1 MFWGFVLANWTE
13 IPQDQRLLLPVA
25 GLTAAA
31 AWWQPGWAP
40 VLVLLM
46 VGALCWQ
53 AWCSVRER
61 RCERDARL
69 STLSDWQNFLAD
81 VAPVWQ
87 HHLTTADAQ
96 AGTATQQLLQ
106 RFNDVI
112 AALGEVGLKPHQDAA
127 QTASGSTALLAHCEA
142 ELQPVTQGLRRI
154 LQSKA
159 SLLEGVKLLA
169 STTGELRAMADE
181 VGQIAGQTNLLAL
194 NAAIEAAR
202 AGEHGRGFA
211 VVAGEV
217 RALSTKSAETGR
229 RIIDRIDQVLHVIER
244 TLGEAQRI
252 SQDDSNEVQRSE
264 QRIQGVTQRMQ
275 DGLQQLQHEAES
287 LRQRGLSIQ
296 ADIVSML
303 VSFQYQDRMSQVL
316 AVVSEDLR
324 RLQAQAHAPPDELPS
339 AAQWLGRLASSYTM
353 VEEYQA
359 HGGSQS
365 DAAAAPKLTVF

>member
-1 MFWGFVLANWTE
+1 MT
-13 IPQDQRLLLPVA
+13 QDQRLLLPVA
-25 GLTAAA
+25 VLCVAA
-31 AWWQPGWAP
+31 AWWRPAWAP
-40 VLVLLM
+40 VLVVLMAGLL
-46 VGALCWQ
+46 VWQ
-53 AWCSVRER
+53 IWRTVRQRRRER
-61 RCERDARL
+61 AARL
-69 STLSDWQNFLAD
+69 GILSGWQNFLAD
-81 VAPVWQ
+81 VAPVWE

-96 AGTATQQLLQ
+96 AGSATQQLLQ
-106 RFNDVI
+106 RFNHVI
-112 AALGEVGLKPHQDAA
+112 TALGEVGLKPHQDGAP
-127 QTASGSTALLAHCEA
+127 TASVSTDLLAHCEA

-154 LQSKA
+154 LDSKS

-169 STTGELRAMADE
+169 GTTGELRAMADE

-244 TLGEAQRI
+244 TLEEAQRI
-252 SQDDSNEVQRSE
+252 SLDDSNEVQSSE

-275 DGLQQLQHEAES
+275 DGLLQLQQEAES

-324 RLQAQAHAPPDELPS
+324 RLQAQAQAPPEELPS

-353 VEEYQA
+353 VEEHQA
-359 HGGSQS
+359 HEGSPTKP
-365 DAAAAPKLTVF
+365 DAAAPKLVVF

>member
-1 MFWGFVLANWTE
+1 MADWTE

-25 GLTAAA
+25 GLAAA
-31 AWWQPGWAP
+31 TAWWQPGWAP
-40 VLVLLM
+40 ILVFL
-46 VGALCWQ
+46 VVAALFWQ
-53 AWCSVRER
+53 AWRQIQQRHSER
-61 RCERDARL
+61 VARVAI
-69 STLSDWQNFLAD
+69 LSDWQNFLAD

-87 HHLTTADAQ
+87 HHLTTADHQ

-112 AALGEVGLKPHQDAA
+112 AALGEVGLKPHQDEA
-127 QTASGSTALLAHCEA
+127 QAESGSTALLAYCEA

-154 LQSKA
+154 LESKS
-159 SLLEGVKLLA
+159 SLLGGVKLLA
-169 STTGELRAMADE
+169 NTTGELRAMADE

-229 RIIDRIDQVLHVIER
+229 RIIDRIDQVLHVIEH
-244 TLGEAQRI
+244 TLAEAQRI
-252 SQDDSNEVQRSE
+252 SQEDSNEVQSSE
-264 QRIQGVTQRMQ
+264 QRIQSVTQRMQ
-275 DGLQQLQHEAES
+275 DGLQQLQQEAES
-287 LRQRGLSIQ
+287 LRERGLGIQ

-316 AVVSEDLR
+316 SVVSEDLR

-339 AAQWLGRLASSYTM
+339 AKQWLNRLASSYTM
-353 VEEYQA
+353 AEEHQA
-359 HGGSQS
+359 HASSSQKS
-365 DAAAAPKLTVF
+365 AETAPKLTVF

>member
-1 MFWGFVLANWTE
+1 
-13 IPQDQRLLLPVA
+13 
-25 GLTAAA
+25 
-31 AWWQPGWAP
+31 
-40 VLVLLM
+40 M

-61 RCERDARL
+61 RRERDARL

-244 TLGEAQRI
+244 TLDEAQRI
-252 SQDDSNEVQRSE
+252 SQDDSIEVQSSE

-316 AVVSEDLR
+316 AVV
-324 RLQAQAHAPPDELPS
+324 
-339 AAQWLGRLASSYTM
+339 
-353 VEEYQA
+353 
-359 HGGSQS
+359 
-365 DAAAAPKLTVF
+365 